1 MEQRLTHSHTQ
12 QIIQNI
18 HQTKQLSEQ
27 VLLIQKDTQAQYLD
41 QEIHN

>member
-1 MEQRLTHSHTQ
+1 MGQRQIHLLTQ

-18 HQTKQLSEQ
+18 HQMKQLLEQ

>member
-1 MEQRLTHSHTQ
+1 MEQRQIHLLTQ

-18 HQTKQLSEQ
+18 NQMKQLLEQ

>member
-1 MEQRLTHSHTQ
+1 MEQRQIHLLTQ

-18 HQTKQLSEQ
+18 HQMKQLLEQ

>member
-1 MEQRLTHSHTQ
+1 MEQRQIHLPTQ

-18 HQTKQLSEQ
+18 HQMKQLLEQ

-41 QEIHN
+41 QEIHK